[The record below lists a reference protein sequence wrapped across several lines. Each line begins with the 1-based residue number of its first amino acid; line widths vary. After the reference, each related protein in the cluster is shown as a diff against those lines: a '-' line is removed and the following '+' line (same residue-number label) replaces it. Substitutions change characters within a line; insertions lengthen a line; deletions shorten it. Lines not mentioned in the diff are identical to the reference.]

1 MRGAYSEYDA
11 ERYAP
16 EKPGSSGRTPFERDR
31 ARVLHSSALRR
42 LAGKTQVLGPES
54 DDFVR
59 TRLTH
64 SLEVAQIGR
73 AFASNFGA
81 EPDIVETACL
91 CHDLGHPPF
100 GHNGERA
107 LAEAAADIGGFEGN
121 AQTLRLLTRLEP
133 KRLHPNGESAG
144 LNLTRAILDATIKYP
159 WDYESRPTYPDGSR
173 TPKFNVYEEDKEV
186 FEWIREGAGE
196 GKSFEAQI
204 MDLSDDIAYSIHD
217 VEDAI
222 VRGATTPDKLAAGE
236 DRDEIFSLIDSW
248 YGEKD
253 TGMLEAAF
261 ERLFTEETWPYGFDS
276 SYRALATMK
285 DLTSDL
291 IGRFISS
298 VTFATR
304 EKYGEGNLVRYDANI
319 VLPEKTRAEILVL
332 KGIAVAYVM
341 EPRERTPDSD
351 QQRSLLLDLIEAL
364 SDNPEQLTAHLYE
377 MYRRSSE
384 KERPRFIIDQ
394 VASLTDQS
402 ARLWHSRLCG
412 MLRH

>member
-1 MRGAYSEYDA
+1 MYSDFDA
-11 ERYAP
+11 QRYVE

-107 LAEAAADIGGFEGN
+107 LAEASESFGGFEGN

-133 KRLHPNGESAG
+133 KRLHPNGEPAG
-144 LNLTRAILDATIKYP
+144 LNLTRATLDATVKYP
-159 WDYESRPTYPDGSR
+159 WDYEHRPFNSDGSR
-173 TPKFNVYEEDKEV
+173 SRKFNVYEEDKEV

-204 MDLSDDIAYSIHD
+204 MDLSDDIGYSIHD

-236 DRDEIFSLIDSW
+236 DREEILALIASW
-248 YGEKD
+248 YGEND
-253 TGMLEAAF
+253 ANALEAAF
-261 ERLFTEETWPYGFDS
+261 ERLFTEESWPYGFDS
-276 SYRALATMK
+276 SYRALAMMK

-298 VTFATR
+298 VTRATR
-304 EKYGEGNLVRYDANI
+304 DVYGDGDLARYEANI
-319 VLPEKTRAEILVL
+319 VVPEETWAEIVVL

-341 EPRERTPDSD
+341 EPREHNPDSD

-364 SDNPEQLTAHLYE
+364 EDQPEQLSPHLYE
-377 MYRRSSE
+377 MYKRSGE
-384 KERPRFIIDQ
+384 QERPRFIIDQ